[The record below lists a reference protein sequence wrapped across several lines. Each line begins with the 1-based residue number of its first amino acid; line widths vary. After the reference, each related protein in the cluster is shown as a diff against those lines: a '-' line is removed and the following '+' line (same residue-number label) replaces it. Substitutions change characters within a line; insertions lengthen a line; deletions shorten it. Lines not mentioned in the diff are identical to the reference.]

1 MWPRAGLSWKPSG
14 AWASSGSG
22 RGVHHLRE
30 RLPFPLREWHTD
42 NGSEFINA
50 VLIPWCRREGIQV
63 TRGRGYRKNDQAW
76 VEQKNRLV
84 VRRLIGYDRYS
95 SRAAYA
101 LLQRLYDVLR
111 RQLNCFRPVRKLL
124 RKERHGAR
132 VLKRYAPPQTPYQRL
147 LAIGTLSDARRQ
159 AWKGNSSPSTPSP
172 SPATSTR
179 PSRPSGNL
187 LSPNAP
193 AHSSSVG
200 NTCFEA
206 PTCPTVTPS
215 FEASRPGQGRS
226 SQHRGP

>member
-1 MWPRAGLSWKPSG
+1 M
-14 AWASSGSG
+14 
-22 RGVHHLRE
+22 
-30 RLPFPLREWHTD
+30 PFPLREWHTD

-147 LAIGTLSDARRQ
+147 LAIGTLSDAQRQ
-159 AWKGNSSPSTPSP
+159 ALEGQFLALNPVTLARHIDQTLEALWKLAESQ
-172 SPATSTR
+172 R
-179 PSRPSGNL
+179 PRTQL
-187 LSPNAP
+187 
-193 AHSSSVG
+193 
-200 NTCFEA
+200 E
-206 PTCPTVTPS
+206 
-215 FEASRPGQGRS
+215 
-226 SQHRGP
+226 RG